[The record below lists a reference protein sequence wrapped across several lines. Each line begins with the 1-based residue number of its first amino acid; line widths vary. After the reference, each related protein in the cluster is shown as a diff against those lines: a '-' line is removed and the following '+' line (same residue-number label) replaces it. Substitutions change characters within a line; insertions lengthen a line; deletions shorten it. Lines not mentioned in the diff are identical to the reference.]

1 MAQTLTEQALINEA
15 KLQQALEDGDVSLAT
30 ELVNEDLSPAEIAD
44 VIEAT
49 PPRQRD
55 QIWSLL
61 QDNMRA
67 SVVTYLPESLQG
79 EYLALMTPQAIA
91 DGASEI
97 DSDDLVDVIKLLP
110 DEVSEQVLEALTDID
125 RDEIEPLLQYPED
138 VAGGL
143 MTTDYVTVRANVT
156 VDVVLRY
163 LRALGEL
170 SADLDALFVTNRSG
184 QYIGKL
190 PLTMLLTAQADATV
204 RAIMIDAEPIRAD
217 MPEGDVARLFEQQ
230 DWISAPVVDQDN
242 NLIGRI
248 TVDDVLDIIRES
260 GEHSLLSMA
269 GLDEEADTFEH
280 IIPAAKSRA
289 VWLGINLV
297 TAVIAA
303 AVIGQFQGT
312 IQQLVALAVLS
323 PIVASMGGVAGSQTL
338 TLVIRALAVG
348 QITAKN
354 IPWLLMREAG
364 VGCLNGLLWGAFIGA
379 GTYLWQQD
387 IWLSGV
393 IFTATFTNLLVAKLS
408 GAVLP
413 ILLQK
418 IGVDPALS
426 GSVVLTTVTDVVGFL
441 SFLGLATIVLL

>member
-15 KLQQALEDGDVSLAT
+15 KLQQALEDGDLSLAA
-30 ELVNEDLSPAEIAD
+30 ELVNEDLSAAEIAD

-55 QIWSLL
+55 EIWSLL

-67 SVVTYLPESLQG
+67 AVVTYLPESLQG

-110 DEVSEQVLEALTDID
+110 DDVSEQVLEALTDID

-184 QYIGKL
+184 QYIGKM

-204 RAIMIDAEPIRAD
+204 RAIMMDAEPIPAD

-364 VGCLNGLLWGAFIGA
+364 VGGLNGLLWGAFIGA

-387 IWLSGV
+387 IWLSAV
-393 IFTATFTNLLVAKLS
+393 IFTATFINLLVAKLS